1 MATNPAVPP
10 GTAAAPLRSPGVARS
25 DLPARS
31 SPFVGRAGVVAA
43 VSEALAE
50 VRLVTLVGDA
60 GAGKT
65 QTALAVAARSSASFA
80 DGVWYVRLASIA
92 DPAHCASQFL
102 AALAL
107 RETPGRPPLE
117 SVLLWLAAREALLVV
132 DDGEEVVAEA
142 ARIVRA
148 LVERCPSVRV
158 LATGR
163 EALGIYGER
172 TIRLPALTLPPAN
185 VSLTVADARRYES
198 VALFESRATAVDPQF
213 RLAEPD
219 AATARDIGRRLE
231 GIALAIKLAASRVTT
246 LMPLQILGRLDER
259 VGVPIDGGRGPGR
272 LHATLRGA
280 IAWSYDELSDRE
292 REILD
297 DVCIFAGPWSLAA
310 AIALHAR
317 DRRGPDEVERAIE
330 TLVRAA
336 LIEID
341 DSGEE
346 TTYRLPAAVRAFLL
360 SLSTQRGTLAGL
372 GARHAAYALARS
384 EELDRDYL
392 RLPSGDYERSAGAAL
407 ADFRAA
413 LAWTL
418 EVGHDPETG
427 IALVANLR
435 WLWSGLAPS
444 EGLVAVRRARALEG
458 GCDLSLEVRA
468 RLALAEAA
476 LASGVGD
483 YRTQRDA
490 AFVARRHWE
499 AAGDEVECAIADR
512 TYAQALL
519 FLGDEREGLP
529 ILEAALGVLRAHGC
543 APLAALALDTLGVH
557 HFARGDIV
565 TARGCLTEAI
575 ALARASGFSR
585 GLPFFNVNLAEI
597 EALSGNVEAA
607 IALCRESIE
616 QPSAK
621 RELYTL
627 ALAWSNLAMYYARL
641 DRWDDALEA
650 ATSGFTYARESGV
663 PSFEAF
669 ALQTIAAVYVFR
681 GDAHDGARL
690 AGYVDARIAEIG
702 FERGATENGQYQRL
716 VARARAIVGRGDVD
730 AELARGRAL
739 SPAAAL
745 QLAGFAPEA

>member
-1 MATNPAVPP
+1 
-10 GTAAAPLRSPGVARS
+10 LPGVARTN
-25 DLPARS
+25 LPAHV

-43 VSEALAE
+43 LSEALAD
-50 VRLVTLVGDA
+50 VRLVSLVGDA
-60 GAGKT
+60 GTGKT
-65 QTALAVAARSSASFA
+65 TTALQVAARSFASFA
-80 DGVWYVRLASIA
+80 DGVWYVRLASVA

-102 AALAL
+102 SALAL

-117 SVLLWLAAREALLVV
+117 SVLLWLASREALLVV
-132 DDGEEVVAEA
+132 DDGEEIVAEA

-148 LVERCPSVRV
+148 LVERCPKVRV

-163 EALGIYGER
+163 EALSIYGER
-172 TIRLPALTLPPAN
+172 TIRLPALTLAPPN
-185 VSLTVADARRYES
+185 VALTAPDARRYEA
-198 VALFESRATAVDPQF
+198 VALFERRAMSADPQF
-213 RLAEPD
+213 RLTDSA

-231 GIALAIKLAASRVTT
+231 GIALAIELAAARVKT

-259 VGVPIDGGRGPGR
+259 VGVPTEAGRGADR
-272 LHATLRGA
+272 LQPTLHGA
-280 IAWSYDELSDRE
+280 IAWSYDELSERE
-292 REILD
+292 RQILD
-297 DVCIFAGPWSLAA
+297 GVCIFAGPWPLASAISLCAA
-310 AIALHAR
+310 DRSGEDEIAS
-317 DRRGPDEVERAIE
+317 AIE
-330 TLVRAA
+330 ALAVAA
-336 LIEID
+336 LIEVD
-341 DSGEE
+341 DSSDE
-346 TTYRLPAAVRAFLL
+346 TTYRLPASVRAFVL
-360 SLSTQRGTLAGL
+360 SRAAQRGTLAGL
-372 GARHAAYALARS
+372 SARHAAYALAVS
-384 EELDRDYL
+384 ERLDADYL
-392 RLPSGDYERSAGAAL
+392 RVPSERYERSAGAAL
-407 ADFRAA
+407 ADVRAA

-418 EVGHDPETG
+418 EIGHDPETG

-435 WLWSGLAPS
+435 WVWSGLAPS
-444 EGLVAVRRARALEG
+444 EGLAAVRRARALAA
-458 GCDLSLEVRA
+458 GCELSLAVRA
-468 RLALAEAA
+468 KLAIAEAA
-476 LASGVGD
+476 LASGLGD

-499 AAGDEVECAIADR
+499 AADDELETAIADR

-529 ILEAALGVLRAHGC
+529 ILEAALGVFRAHGC
-543 APLAALALDTLGVH
+543 ATFAALALDTLGVH

-575 ALARASGFSR
+575 ALARASGFTR

-607 IALCRESIE
+607 IALCRASIE

-627 ALAWSNLAMYYARL
+627 ALAWSNLAMYYARF

-650 ATSGFTYARESGV
+650 ATSGFAYARESGV

-690 AGYVDARIAEIG
+690 AGYVDARITEIG

-716 VARARAIVGRGDVD
+716 VARARAIVGRADVD

-745 QLAGFAPEA
+745 QLAGFAPEP

>member
-1 MATNPAVPP
+1 MLTN
-10 GTAAAPLRSPGVARS
+10 
-25 DLPARS
+25 LPAPRL
-31 SPFVGRAGVVAA
+31 PFVGRAGVVAA

-60 GAGKT
+60 GTGKT
-65 QTALAVAARSSASFA
+65 RTALQVAARAFASFA
-80 DGVWYVRLASIA
+80 DGVWYVRLAPIA

-102 AALAL
+102 SALAL

-117 SVLLWLAAREALLVV
+117 SVLLWLVSREALLVV

-148 LVERCPSVRV
+148 LVERCPKVRV

-163 EALGIYGER
+163 EALGIYAER
-172 TIRLPALTLPPAN
+172 TIRLPALTLPPAS
-185 VSLTVADARRYES
+185 VALTAADARRYES
-198 VALFESRATAVDPQF
+198 VALFESRANAADPQF
-213 RLAEPD
+213 RLTDCA

-231 GIALAIKLAASRVTT
+231 GLALAIELAASRVKT

-259 VGVPIDGGRGPGR
+259 VGVPTETGRGADR
-272 LHATLRGA
+272 LHATLHGT

-297 DVCIFAGPWSLAA
+297 VVCIFAGPWSLASA
-310 AIALHAR
+310 LRLLASDRATEDAIAS
-317 DRRGPDEVERAIE
+317 AIE
-330 TLVRAA
+330 RLAA
-336 LIEID
+336 ASLIEVD
-341 DSGEE
+341 DSGDDKM
-346 TTYRLPAAVRAFLL
+346 YRLPSSVRAFLL
-360 SLSTQRGTLAGL
+360 SLSAQRGTLAGL
-372 GARHAAYALARS
+372 SARHAAYALAVS
-384 EELDRDYL
+384 ERLDADYL
-392 RLPSGDYERSAGAAL
+392 RLASTDYERVTGAAL
-407 ADFRAA
+407 ADVRAA
-413 LAWTL
+413 IAWTL
-418 EVGHDPETG
+418 EVGHDPATG

-444 EGLVAVRRARALEG
+444 EGLVAVRRAQALAA
-458 GCDLSLEVRA
+458 GCDLRLEVRA
-468 RLALAEAA
+468 KLAIAEAA
-476 LASGVGD
+476 LASGLGD

-499 AAGDEVECAIADR
+499 AVGDELQCAIADR

-529 ILEAALGVLRAHGC
+529 ILEAALGVFRAHGC
-543 APLAALALDTLGVH
+543 ATFASLALDTLGVH

-575 ALARASGFSR
+575 ELARAGGFTR

-597 EALSGNVEAA
+597 EALSGNIEAA

-663 PSFEAF
+663 VSFEAF

-690 AGYVDARIAEIG
+690 AGYIDARISEIG

-745 QLAGFAPEA
+745 QLAGFAPQA